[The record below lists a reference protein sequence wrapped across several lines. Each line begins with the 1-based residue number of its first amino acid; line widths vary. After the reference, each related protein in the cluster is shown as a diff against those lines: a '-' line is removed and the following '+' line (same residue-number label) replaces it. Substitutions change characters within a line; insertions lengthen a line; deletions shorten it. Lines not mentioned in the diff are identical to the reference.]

1 MPKSLWLF
9 VVLVSGDNVVGILVP
24 GWGYGIATTC
34 SHLNTTSTKKYIIIM
49 RRQSLNASLCIN
61 TATNDN
67 KSWLC
72 DPNVVGRNWTY
83 YWAQYSSTCSNQEP
97 FIQQSLWAPGGTT
110 IKTRISSKGKIS
122 SLAMAEK
129 VWLIFSSTHNCMVL
143 TNIKQFSKNENKQTS
158 QWYNSCQ
165 EALLQH
171 RNDLIQTNCIT
182 LLCQVKKK
190 RRKKK
195 GFVIQEK
202 SRRAQ

>member
-1 MPKSLWLF
+1 MLHQTITSAVCEASTVWL
-9 VVLVSGDNVVGILVP
+9 
-24 GWGYGIATTC
+24 Y
-34 SHLNTTSTKKYIIIM
+34 
-49 RRQSLNASLCIN
+49 
-61 TATNDN
+61 
-67 KSWLC
+67 

-143 TNIKQFSKNENKQTS
+143 TNIKQFIKRENKQTS

-171 RNDLIQTNCIT
+171 RNDLQKQIA
-182 LLCQVKKK
+182 LLCCARFKK
-190 RRKKK
+190 RLCHPRKKSTGTIASMTTRTNK
-195 GFVIQEK
+195 KICAEMKRHASQQYAEMQQYGQLNK
-202 SRRAQ
+202 AL